1 MVPVAEFE
9 PGVCVQS
16 PTKTVRNP
24 VTGVSVIVKLPGA
37 DVTSWSCPSPRVN
50 EDG

>member
-1 MVPVAEFE
+1 MVPVAELE

-24 VTGVSVIVKLPGA
+24 VTVTVKLPGPN
-37 DVTSWSCPSPRVN
+37 VTS
-50 EDG
+50 

>member
-1 MVPVAEFE
+1 MMFTIRQNRNRPALMVPVAELE

-24 VTGVSVIVKLPGA
+24 VTGVSVTVKLP
-37 DVTSWSCPSPRVN
+37 VPM
-50 EDG
+50 